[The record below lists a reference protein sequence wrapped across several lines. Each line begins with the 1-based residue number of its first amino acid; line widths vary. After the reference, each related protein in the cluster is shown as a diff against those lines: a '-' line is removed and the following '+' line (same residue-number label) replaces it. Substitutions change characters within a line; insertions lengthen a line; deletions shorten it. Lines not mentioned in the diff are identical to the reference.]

1 MLGVRA
7 VLRRVMR
14 GLVQGERARQ
24 ARFWIHQALNL
35 LASLVVVFGLMSIW
49 FDDPARLA
57 TAIGLFSAGLAFA
70 LQRVVTAFAGYI
82 VILRGNNFTV
92 GDRISMG
99 GVRGDV
105 LALGFIQTTLM
116 EMGVAPGSDAGP
128 SVWVKSRQFT
138 GRIVTVSN
146 AKIFEEPVYNYTRDF
161 PFIWEE
167 MSVTVRYEDDRSAVE
182 RIVLEAARRHAVDPA
197 EISAEAAR
205 TLERRFELQRL
216 DFEPRVFYRLTSNW
230 LEMNLRFMS
239 RDHGTRVIKD
249 PHRTRRA
256 RRARPRRHPRG
267 LRALP
272 RGGDAALAAS
282 CRAPGTTGARSRNG
296 GVESP
301 AATRAGAAADLHDV
315 PPRSAAALAGEEG
328 PQFGHHR
335 AERMAGHRGP
345 VGLRAV
351 RPRPAR
357 SASPRRAGGRRA
369 ARPPSPSR
377 P

>member
-1 MLGVRA
+1 MDFLGVHWVGVTAENGRRFLLSVLFVAVVLGVRA

-24 ARFWIHQALNL
+24 ARFWTHQALNL

-249 PHRTRRA
+249 LIA
-256 RRARPRRHPRG
+256 RDVLDG
-267 LRALP
+267 L
-272 RGGDAALAAS
+272 D
-282 CRAPGTTGARSRNG
+282 
-296 GVESP
+296 
-301 AATRAGAAADLHDV
+301 RAGIRVACV
-315 PPRSAAALAGEEG
+315 PYRVVEMPPWPPRAGSGDDRGEV
-328 PQFGHHR
+328 P
-335 AERMAGHRGP
+335 ERRG
-345 VGLRAV
+345 
-351 RPRPAR
+351 
-357 SASPRRAGGRRA
+357 
-369 ARPPSPSR
+369 
-377 P
+377 

>member
-1 MLGVRA
+1 MYFLGVHWVGVTAENGRRLILSILFVAA
-7 VLRRVMR
+7 VLAIRASLRFGVRRLVR
-14 GLVQGERARQ
+14 GEGARQ
-24 ARFWIHQALNL
+24 ARFWTQQGLNL
-35 LASLVVVFGLMSIW
+35 TMSVVVVFGLMSIW

-57 TAIGLFSAGLAFA
+57 TALGLFSAGLAFA

-116 EMGVAPGSDAGP
+116 EMGVAPGSDGGP

-167 MSVTVRYEDDRSAVE
+167 MSVTVRYEDDRAAVE

-239 RDHGTRVIKD
+239 RDHGTRAIKD
-249 PHRTRRA
+249 LIA
-256 RRARPRRHPRG
+256 RDVLDG
-267 LRALP
+267 L
-272 RGGDAALAAS
+272 D
-282 CRAPGTTGARSRNG
+282 
-296 GVESP
+296 
-301 AATRAGAAADLHDV
+301 RAGIRVASV
-315 PPRSAAALAGEEG
+315 PYRVVDMPGWPTVSPPAG
-328 PQFGHHR
+328 
-335 AERMAGHRGP
+335 
-345 VGLRAV
+345 VG
-351 RPRPAR
+351 
-357 SASPRRAGGRRA
+357 
-369 ARPPSPSR
+369 
-377 P
+377 

>member
-1 MLGVRA
+1 MHWVGVTAENGKRLVLSILFVAAVLAVRAALRRGVR
-7 VLRRVMR
+7 R
-14 GLVQGERARQ
+14 LVTGEGARQ
-24 ARFWIHQALNL
+24 ARFWTHQGLNL

-146 AKIFEEPVYNYTRDF
+146 SKIFEEPVYNYTRDF

-167 MSVTVRYEDDRSAVE
+167 MSVTVRYEDDRAAVE
-182 RIVLEAARRHAVDPA
+182 RIVMDAARRHAVDPA

-239 RDHGTRVIKD
+239 RDHGTRAIKD
-249 PHRTRRA
+249 LIA
-256 RRARPRRHPRG
+256 RDVLDG
-267 LRALP
+267 L
-272 RGGDAALAAS
+272 D
-282 CRAPGTTGARSRNG
+282 
-296 GVESP
+296 
-301 AATRAGAAADLHDV
+301 RAGIRVASV
-315 PPRSAAALAGEEG
+315 PYRVVEMPPWPAPPGAG
-328 PQFGHHR
+328 
-335 AERMAGHRGP
+335 
-345 VGLRAV
+345 
-351 RPRPAR
+351 
-357 SASPRRAGGRRA
+357 
-369 ARPPSPSR
+369 
-377 P
+377 

>member
-1 MLGVRA
+1 MDFLGVHWVGVTAENGKRLLLSILFVAVVLAVRA
-7 VLRRVMR
+7 GLRRVVR

-24 ARFWIHQALNL
+24 ARFWTHQGLNL
-35 LASLVVVFGLMSIW
+35 LASVVIVFGLMSIW

-57 TAIGLFSAGLAFA
+57 TALGLFSAGLAFA

-128 SVWVKSRQFT
+128 AVWVKSRQFT
-138 GRIVTVSN
+138 GRLVTVSN

-167 MSVTVRYEDDRSAVE
+167 MSLTVRYEDDRALVE
-182 RIVLEAARRHAVDPA
+182 RIVLDAARRHAVDPA

-216 DFEPRVFYRLTSNW
+216 DFEPRVFYRLTANW

-239 RDHGTRVIKD
+239 RDHGTRAIKD
-249 PHRTRRA
+249 LIARDVLDGLDRA
-256 RRARPRRHPRG
+256 G
-267 LRALP
+267 LRV
-272 RGGDAALAAS
+272 AS
-282 CRAPGTTGARSRNG
+282 VPYRIVETPPEPGTSGAR
-296 GVESP
+296 
-301 AATRAGAAADLHDV
+301 
-315 PPRSAAALAGEEG
+315 
-328 PQFGHHR
+328 
-335 AERMAGHRGP
+335 
-345 VGLRAV
+345 
-351 RPRPAR
+351 
-357 SASPRRAGGRRA
+357 
-369 ARPPSPSR
+369 
-377 P
+377 